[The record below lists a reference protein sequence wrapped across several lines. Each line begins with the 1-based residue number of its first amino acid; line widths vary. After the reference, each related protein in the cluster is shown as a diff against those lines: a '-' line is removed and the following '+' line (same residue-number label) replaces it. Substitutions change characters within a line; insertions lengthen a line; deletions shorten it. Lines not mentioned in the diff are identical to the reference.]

1 MPIVCIRRLSSLSSN
16 DEKQINK
23 SELSPVRTIKLFW
36 GFFFTIK
43 PAIFAY
49 PISIPDKN
57 GDNLRQSWISKRAT
71 EVKKKQKQKKKKKQ
85 NKEEL
90 FKWTNMSH
98 WRSEKL
104 SCWLQLQIILVEPE
118 FAIFA

>member
-1 MPIVCIRRLSSLSSN
+1 MPIVCIRRLSLSSN

-43 PAIFAY
+43 SAIFAY

-71 EVKKKQKQKKKKKQ
+71 EEVLKKKKKE
-85 NKEEL
+85 KE
-90 FKWTNMSH
+90 K
-98 WRSEKL
+98 RRD
-104 SCWLQLQIILVEPE
+104 I
-118 FAIFA
+118 